1 MNAKFHNIFIF
12 FFAAILAGI
21 VFITVL
27 SYRSTKDYQST
38 SQLVSHTHIVLEEAD
53 EISSLSKSLQLESAG
68 FYYTNDSS
76 FLSAFTTA
84 KVELLHHL
92 TSIKHLTVDNVS
104 QKERIDSLQILIN
117 NLISFSEA
125 LIQFRKMNATYN
137 TSTSNNFIQKKLFR
151 ERINIDINNI
161 KEEEK
166 RLLLIRQDANDKS
179 QAVASNTFNVLI
191 VLIFLLVTIGFLM
204 TLIHLNRRIKA
215 EEELRKSNVRFDML
229 VNNIKDFAIFMI
241 DNNGKILDW
250 YSGAKRMK
258 GYTGDEV
265 LGKPISIF
273 YTEEDVKNGIPEHN
287 LQKAA
292 ANGSYEEE
300 GWRVKRDGTKFW
312 ADVVITAIYSNEGEL
327 IGFTKVTRDFTL
339 HKKAADDM
347 RLALEMANELNTM
360 KSNFVSMAS
369 HEFRTPLTSILTSAI
384 LVEQYKNADEQNK
397 RERHTKK
404 IRTSVATLTYILEEF
419 LSLEKIESG
428 KIQIKVQNFNLKDLA
443 TTICEDAKN
452 NAKQGQNILYHHSGK
467 EEVNLDHS
475 FIRHILTNLT
485 SNALKYSPENA
496 YIEIFTSV
504 LNNKVSIRAKDNGI
518 GISAEDQKHL
528 FERFF
533 RASNSGNIQGTGLGL
548 HIIKRYVDMMNG
560 IIAVKSEPGKGSEFI
575 VEVES
580 KVFETTI

>member
-1 MNAKFHNIFIF
+1 MKARFHNTFIF
-12 FFAAILAGI
+12 LFAAILSGI

-27 SYRSTKDYQST
+27 SYRSTRDYENT
-38 SQLVSHTHIVLEEAD
+38 SNLVSHTHVVLEEAE
-53 EISSLSKSLQLESAG
+53 EISSLSKDLQLESSG
-68 FYYTNDSS
+68 FYYTGNSS
-76 FLSAFTTA
+76 FLPAFTNA
-84 KVELLHHL
+84 KTELLLRL
-92 TSIKHLTVDNVS
+92 TNIKRLTNDNVL
-104 QKERIDSLQILIN
+104 QQQRIDSLQVLIKD
-117 NLISFSEA
+117 LIHFSDT
-125 LIQFRKMNATYN
+125 LIQSKKINKTNNSAFNDFVQRKY
-137 TSTSNNFIQKKLFR
+137 FR
-151 ERINIDINNI
+151 EKISASINNI
-161 KEEEK
+161 KDEEK
-166 RLLLIRQDANDKS
+166 RLLFIRQDANNKS
-179 QAVASNTFNVLI
+179 QALASNTFNALI
-191 VLIFLLVTIGFLM
+191 ILIFLLVTIGFLL
-204 TLIHLNRRIKA
+204 TLIYLNRRIKD
-215 EEELRKSNVRFDML
+215 EEELRRSNAKFDML
-229 VNNIKDFAIFMI
+229 VNNIKDFAIFMV
-241 DNNGKILDW
+241 DNKGKILDW

-273 YTEEDVKNGIPEHN
+273 YTEEDIQKGVPERN
-287 LQKAA
+287 LKAAA

-312 ADVVITAIYSNEGEL
+312 ADVVISTIYDNEGEV

-339 HKKAADDM
+339 HKNAEDEM
-347 RLALEMANELNTM
+347 RNALEMAKELNTM

-384 LVEQYKNADEQNK
+384 LVEQYKSSDEQDK

-404 IRTSVATLTYILEEF
+404 IRASVATLTSILEEF

-428 KIQIKVQNFNLKDLA
+428 KLQMKVQKFNLKDLG

-452 NAKQGQNILYHHSGK
+452 NAKQGQNIVYHHSGN
-467 EEVNLDHS
+467 EEVNLDPS

-485 SNALKYSPENA
+485 SNAIKYSPENA

-504 LNNKVSIRAKDNGI
+504 LNNKVSIRVKDNGI

-548 HIIKRYVDMMNG
+548 HILKRYVDMMNG
-560 IIAVKSEPGKGSEFI
+560 IITVKSEPGKGSEFI
-575 VEVES
+575 VEVEN
-580 KVFETTI
+580 VVLETIV